1 MKVGIVFGVSEIA
14 DPKKFE
20 KKASQFLTRL
30 SEEFEVVGGAFIS
43 TKKEFKDLREEIDFN
58 KVDAIVLYPL
68 TGGTENPLKEFAIYR
83 KPVILFGDPF
93 NNSIAAAVEIREY
106 LRDRLIPSTLVTSYE
121 ELKAALLGY
130 EDMKEILDKFLNLR
144 LGLIGRISPWLIN
157 EKFEL
162 PYVHISLKKFY
173 EYYESVTEAEGWKV
187 VEDVIAKAR
196 EIREPNREDLVKAG
210 RIYVA
215 LRRIVED
222 YRLDGFTI
230 GCFDLIGKIKAT
242 PCLALALFNAEG
254 IPAAC
259 EGELNSLLA
268 MAIIRRFFNKPTFM
282 GNIAD
287 YGDDYII
294 LAHCT
299 APLIA
304 GYILR
309 SHFESGMGVGVE
321 VDLPRKKASLL
332 KIRGRKAVV
341 TSVMVAERERSE
353 QRCRT
358 QLKLKIEDAKDFV
371 DGTLGNHNLLV
382 YVDSEELADLL
393 SELGFEVM
401 LY

>member
-1 MKVGIVFGVSEIA
+1 MKVGVVFGVSELA
-14 DPKKFE
+14 NPKAFE
-20 KKASQFLTRL
+20 KKAS
-30 SEEFEVVGGAFIS
+30 EFITAIARDFDVVGGFFIS
-43 TKKEFKDLREEIDFN
+43 TKRDFKEAKGEVNFN
-58 KVDAIVLYPL
+58 EVDAIVLYPL
-68 TGGTENPLKEFAIYR
+68 TGGTEGALKEFAIYR
-83 KPVILFGDPF
+83 KPIIIFGDTL
-93 NNSIAAAVEIREY
+93 NNSLAAGIELREY
-106 LRDRLIPSTLVTSYE
+106 FRDRLVPSTLVKDLS

-130 EDMKEILDKFLNLR
+130 EDMRDILEKFLKMR
-144 LGLIGRISPWLIN
+144 LGIIGRVSPWLIN

-162 PYVHISLKKFY
+162 PYTSISLKKFY
-173 EYYESVTEAEGWKV
+173 EYYEATTDAEGWKV
-187 VEDVIAKAR
+187 VEDIVGKAV
-196 EIREPNREDLVKAG
+196 EIKEPDRGDLIKVG

-215 LRRIVED
+215 IKRILED
-222 YRLDGFTI
+222 YKLDGFTI

-242 PCLALALFNAEG
+242 PCLALAMFNAQG

-259 EGELNSLLA
+259 EGELNSLLG
-268 MAIIRRFFNKPTFM
+268 MMIVRRFFDKPAFM

-299 APLIA
+299 APLI
-304 GYILR
+304 GRYIIR

-321 VDLPRKKASLL
+321 VDLPRGKASLL

-341 TSVMVAERERSE
+341 AGVEVIGRERSE
-353 QRCRT
+353 MRCRT
-358 QLKLKIEDAKDFV
+358 QMKLRIEEAPDFI
-371 DGTLGNHNLLV
+371 DGTLGNHHLLV